1 MLTFKKMLSS
11 VTGLFLALVFL
22 CIPMKEDAFLLS
34 VKTPVTST
42 STEIVLIYENKTGR
56 SVSFCEDNYY
66 AERKTENGWVA
77 EPRLNRAEVREI
89 VTVIQP
95 GLGDRYTIKLSEPL
109 DAGEYRISQT
119 YSVETRTLQAPFEI
133 TALSRMVIAE
143 FTVS

>member
-1 MLTFKKMLSS
+1 MNTVKQMLTS

-22 CIPMKEDAFLLS
+22 CIPMKENAFLLS
-34 VKTPVTST
+34 VKAPVTST

-56 SVSFCEDNYY
+56 RVSFCEDNYF

-77 EPRLNRAEVREI
+77 EPRLNRADIREVT
-89 VTVIQP
+89 TVMQP
-95 GLGDRYTIKLSEPL
+95 LHKLSYTIQLSEPL

-119 YSVETRTLQAPFEI
+119 FDVENYTLKPPFERTGTTH
-133 TALSRMVIAE
+133 TATVE